1 MYRDAP
7 AAAPKPGAPA
17 APKPAAAL
25 PDRTEVRS

>member
-7 AAAPKPGAPA
+7 PAPKPGAPA

-25 PDRTEVRS
+25 PAKETSS